1 MVDIATV
8 MELFTLAGIMVS
20 GVIFA
25 RLAIKAKS
33 IGSFRFQLSLFMLV
47 WVVSEVPHVLQTLG
61 LIDATPYDTFGLAA
75 HMTSMAIFAIFV
87 GIRSANFVR
96 VKPLPIAATKP
107 PALPTGAIEK

>member
-8 MELFTLAGIMVS
+8 MELFTLGGIIVS
-20 GVIFA
+20 GGIFT

-61 LIDATPYDTFGLAA
+61 LIDANPYDSFGLAA
-75 HMTSMAIFAIFV
+75 HMTSMAIFALFV
-87 GIRSANFVR
+87 GVRSANFVR
-96 VKPLPIAATKP
+96 IKTPQMPSPMP
-107 PALPTGAIEK
+107 PGMPMGAIEK